1 MTGQQKKFLF
11 KSLGPLD
18 YSYKNKSG
26 LYLIE
31 NLDSNRFYVGSAV
44 DLYKRMHVHLCQLKG
59 NYHHNAFLQRDYN
72 SGNKNL
78 FFTVLELMPKDLLIT
93 EEQKYIDAVD
103 ENIFCY
109 NICQVAGSWLGKKHS
124 AKTKKILSEK
134 SIGRKVSDATKEK
147 IRKSHTGKP
156 LSPHH
161 PIRNGHTEQ
170 SKNRIS
176 KAMQGNKNHFY
187 GKTHS
192 NKTKTLIREKLLGNY
207 HGPRTRVKII
217 NKDSGEI
224 MVFDSMSAAGKK
236 LGISQSYIS
245 QVCAGK
251 IKNNKPWN
259 FEIIKEE

>member
-1 MTGQQKKFLF
+1 MTGHQKNFLF
-11 KSLGPLD
+11 KGLGLLD

-31 NLDSNRFYVGSAV
+31 NIDSSRFYIGSAV
-44 DLYKRMHVHLCQLKG
+44 DLYKRMHVHICQLKG
-59 NYHHNAFLQRDYN
+59 GYHHNLFLQRDYC
-72 SGNKNL
+72 SGNNNL
-78 FFTVLELMPKDLLIT
+78 VFTVLELLPKNLLII
-93 EEQKYIDAVD
+93 EEQKYIDLIGD
-103 ENIFCY
+103 SDFCY

-134 SIGRKVSDATKEK
+134 AIGRKVSDATKEK

-156 LSPHH
+156 LSPDH
-161 PIRNGHTEQ
+161 PIRIGHTEQ

-176 KAMQGNKNHFY
+176 NSMLGNKNHFY

-192 NKTKTLIREKLLGNY
+192 NKTKTLIREKLLGTY
-207 HGPRTRVKII
+207 HGPRTRVKAI
-217 NKDSGEI
+217 NKNSGEI
-224 MVFDSMSAAGKK
+224 MVFDSMSAACKK

-245 QVCAGK
+245 QACAGK